1 MQECGDFPSPE
12 CLQRIGAVSPNT
24 AAIQAAFQ
32 HFTTAT
38 IPATS
43 QSPVT
48 LSQLAKI
55 PFQAFAFNPGLTIV
69 LAVAGGLILMS
80 LIRGSR

>member
-1 MQECGDFPSPE
+1 
-12 CLQRIGAVSPNT
+12 
-24 AAIQAAFQ
+24 
-32 HFTTAT
+32 
-38 IPATS
+38 
-43 QSPVT
+43 VT

-69 LAVAGGLILMS
+69 LAVTGGLILMS